1 MIVAVT
7 GGIGAGKST
16 VCNILRVK
24 GFEVYDCD
32 SRAKA
37 VMDSDAE
44 LRRRLRRRFGPAV
57 ISEKGIDRRA
67 LAEIVF
73 NDAAALDDLNALVHN
88 AVKADIHR
96 CAVACTGPVFFIETA
111 ILYQSGLNEYVD
123 RQWLVEADE
132 STRVRRVMRRNG
144 LTADEVKAR
153 IKAQEYLIPDNVVR
167 PVTDLIDNSDDA
179 VLLPQVNS
187 LLQILL

>member
-73 NDAAALDDLNALVHN
+73 NDAAALDYLNALVHN

-153 IKAQEYLIPDNVVR
+153 IKAQEYLIPDNAVR

>member
-44 LRRRLRRRFGPAV
+44 LRRRLRRRFGTAV

-153 IKAQEYLIPDNVVR
+153 IKAQEYLIPDNAVR

>member
-153 IKAQEYLIPDNVVR
+153 IKAQEYLIPDNAVR

>member
-96 CAVACTGPVFFIETA
+96 CAVACTGPVFFIEAA

-153 IKAQEYLIPDNVVR
+153 IKAQEYLIPDNAVH